1 MENSKARENDEIQV
15 KVSFVH
21 IAYTFAYKYA
31 KEFEESGVRNC
42 EISYSTVSF

>member
-21 IAYTFAYKYA
+21 IAYTFTY
-31 KEFEESGVRNC
+31 RN
-42 EISYSTVSF
+42 